1 MPAMTSNP
9 LTQTSAQGRGV
20 TRHSARTLNVSFS
33 QALVS
38 VADRVETVE
47 VGLPDCCERQELE
60 VSLRPSAV
68 IKPDRLRDRSR
79 LMAVIRCA
87 SSSVAIG
94 RYRTLG
100 FRRSQDRSEQDGSF
114 GLARRDGL

>member
-20 TRHSARTLNVSFS
+20 RHSARTLNVSFS

-47 VGLPDCCERQELE
+47 VGLPDCCER
-60 VSLRPSAV
+60 
-68 IKPDRLRDRSR
+68 
-79 LMAVIRCA
+79 
-87 SSSVAIG
+87 
-94 RYRTLG
+94 
-100 FRRSQDRSEQDGSF
+100 
-114 GLARRDGL
+114 

>member
-47 VGLPDCCERQELE
+47 FGLPDCCERYELE
-60 VSLRPSAV
+60 VSLRPRADVPWKMSPGNRGPACYADSAV
-68 IKPDRLRDRSR
+68 P
-79 LMAVIRCA
+79 
-87 SSSVAIG
+87 
-94 RYRTLG
+94 
-100 FRRSQDRSEQDGSF
+100 
-114 GLARRDGL
+114 

>member
-47 VGLPDCCERQELE
+47 VGLPDCCERYELE
-60 VSLRPSAV
+60 VSLRP
-68 IKPDRLRDRSR
+68 
-79 LMAVIRCA
+79 
-87 SSSVAIG
+87 
-94 RYRTLG
+94 
-100 FRRSQDRSEQDGSF
+100 
-114 GLARRDGL
+114 

>member
-47 VGLPDCCERQELE
+47 FGLPDCCERYELE
-60 VSLRPSAV
+60 VSLRPSPAV
-68 IKPDRLRDRSR
+68 GDPARISLAGSPRVTGLRRP
-79 LMAVIRCA
+79 
-87 SSSVAIG
+87 
-94 RYRTLG
+94 T
-100 FRRSQDRSEQDGSF
+100 
-114 GLARRDGL
+114 

>member
-1 MPAMTSNP
+1 MSAMTSNP

-47 VGLPDCCERQELE
+47 VGLPDCCER
-60 VSLRPSAV
+60 
-68 IKPDRLRDRSR
+68 
-79 LMAVIRCA
+79 
-87 SSSVAIG
+87 
-94 RYRTLG
+94 
-100 FRRSQDRSEQDGSF
+100 
-114 GLARRDGL
+114 

>member
-47 VGLPDCCERQELE
+47 FGLPDCCERYELE
-60 VSLRPSAV
+60 VSLRPEVATGHPMQ
-68 IKPDRLRDRSR
+68 I
-79 LMAVIRCA
+79 AVIRSRRYA
-87 SSSVAIG
+87 LGLRVRWVA
-94 RYRTLG
+94 
-100 FRRSQDRSEQDGSF
+100 
-114 GLARRDGL
+114 

>member
-47 VGLPDCCERQELE
+47 FGLPDCCERYELE
-60 VSLRPSAV
+60 VSLRPGTV
-68 IKPDRLRDRSR
+68 IQVFYMKAASR
-79 LMAVIRCA
+79 RRA
-87 SSSVAIG
+87 
-94 RYRTLG
+94 RTQPAG
-100 FRRSQDRSEQDGSF
+100 
-114 GLARRDGL
+114 